1 MPKKSSNKGD
11 RWNRLKNFARTHTSL
26 IIILIAALLLELTTG
41 VMYYAAQDI
50 IKQTVEK
57 LIEREMHAT
66 SLTLRNHLAQV
77 EITLDNMAWI
87 ETDDLDEP
95 DSLFR
100 ATYQLVEHNPAIF
113 GSSITCVP
121 NLFPERGYW
130 FEPYSVRRPD
140 GTIESMQLGSAS
152 HDYTKMEFFTE
163 PIARGTGYWC
173 EPYMDYDGAG
183 EVVTSYG
190 VPIRNEKGEIA
201 AVIDADLSLEWLVAV
216 MNEGKLYQSSQRF
229 LVTGKNH
236 MLAGEDSLL
245 CNKLIEQ
252 IKSNPDQ
259 DYYFTMKEK
268 DKLKHVFFMPVGGKT
283 DWRLICVVDDND
295 VFGKLRNVRLFIITM
310 ILSGFLL
317 LGFIVWRSSRN
328 LNRLRKINAE
338 KESISSELRVAS
350 KIQQSMLPPSHLKL
364 DQVEIVGSLVP
375 AREVGG
381 DLFDY
386 FVRDGKLYFCIGDV
400 SGKGTP
406 SAMLMASTRSMF
418 RAFSTNKSNP
428 AHIMEAINEPSCDG
442 NDTNMFVTMFIG
454 ILDLPTGHL
463 RYCNAGHDMP
473 LVLSTDVQELNCDA
487 NLPVGI
493 FEDTKY
499 SVQDMFLKPESTLF
513 LYTDGLTEAK
523 QKGYAQFGME
533 RTKKV
538 LAKCIEEQ
546 LMPLQIMERINEE
559 VHAFVGDNEQ
569 SDDLT
574 MLAIRYMPQQFNNTL
589 CETLTLKNDISEVT
603 KLSTFI
609 KSVFEKM
616 ELDKSL
622 SSQLRLAVEEA
633 VVNVLNYAYPP
644 GSEGTVEIRIMSD
657 DHQLKVMITDA
668 GVPFDPTEQEK
679 IDTSL
684 AIEDRRIGGLG
695 IHLVRALM
703 DTINYERLD
712 GKNILTLMK
721 QI

>member
-1 MPKKSSNKGD
+1 M
-11 RWNRLKNFARTHTSL
+11 KNFARTHTSL
-26 IIILIAALLLELTTG
+26 LIILIAALLLELTTG
-41 VMYYAAQDI
+41 VMYYAAQNI
-50 IKQTVEK
+50 VKETVDN
-57 LIEREMHAT
+57 LIESEMEVL
-66 SLTLRNHLAQV
+66 SQSLRNHLAKV
-77 EITLDNMAWI
+77 EITLDNMAWV
-87 ETDDLDEP
+87 ESDDMDEP
-95 DSLFR
+95 DSLLR

-163 PIARGTGYWC
+163 PIARGGGYWC
-173 EPYMDYDGAG
+173 EPYMDHDGAR
-183 EVVTSYG
+183 EVVTSFG
-190 VPIRNEKGEIA
+190 VPIRNHQGEIV
-201 AVIDADLSLEWLVAV
+201 AVIDADLSLEWLVAI
-216 MNEGKLYQSSQRF
+216 MNEGKLYKSSQRF
-229 LVTGKNH
+229 LVTGRYH

-245 CNKLIEQ
+245 CHKLIER
-252 IKSNPDQ
+252 IKTNPDE
-259 DYYFTMKEK
+259 DYFTLNEK
-268 DKLKHVFFMPVGGKT
+268 DRLQHVFFMPVGGKT
-283 DWRLICVVDDND
+283 DWKIICVVDDD
-295 VFGKLRNVRLFIITM
+295 EIFGRLRSVRLFIIAM
-310 ILSGFLL
+310 ILSGILL

-375 AREVGG
+375 ARAVGG

-428 AHIMEAINEPSCDG
+428 AHIMEAINEPSCNG
-442 NDTNMFVTMFIG
+442 NTANMFVTMFIG

-463 RYCNAGHDMP
+463 RYCNAGHDIP
-473 LVLSTDVQELNCDA
+473 LVLGTDVQELHCDA

-493 FEDTKY
+493 FEDKKY
-499 SVQDMFLKPESTLF
+499 SVQDMFLEPESTLF

-523 QKGYAQFGME
+523 QKGHVRFGME
-533 RTKKV
+533 RTKRV

-546 LMPLQIMERINEE
+546 LTPLQMMERINGE
-559 VHAFVGDNEQ
+559 VHAFMGDNEQ

-574 MLAIRYMPQQFNNTL
+574 MLAIRYTPQQFNNTL
-589 CETLTLKNDISEVT
+589 CETLTLKNDVSEVA
-603 KLSTFI
+603 KLSTFL
-609 KSVFEKM
+609 KAVFAKM
-616 ELDKSL
+616 ELEKSL
-622 SSQLRLAVEEA
+622 LRQLRLAVEEA
-633 VVNVLNYAYPP
+633 VVNVIDYAYPP
-644 GSEGTVEIRIMSD
+644 GSEGLVEIRIMSD
-657 DHQLKVMITDA
+657 NHQLKVVIVDA
-668 GVPFDPTEQEK
+668 GVPFDPTEHEK

-684 AIEDRRIGGLG
+684 AIEDRRMGGLG
-695 IHLVRALM
+695 IFLVRELM